1 MLWRVRNT
9 EREGAGNLLEASLD
23 SHREILSQP
32 KTWQF
37 EIIRSIVNKQHSC
50 ETFMCLELGF
60 KLADLQTAAKRGKV
74 EVITELNSMS

>member
-1 MLWRVRNT
+1 MRNT

-23 SHREILSQP
+23 CHREILSKP

-37 EIIRSIVNKQHSC
+37 EVIRSTVNKKQSC
-50 ETFMCLELGF
+50 ETFMCLELGL